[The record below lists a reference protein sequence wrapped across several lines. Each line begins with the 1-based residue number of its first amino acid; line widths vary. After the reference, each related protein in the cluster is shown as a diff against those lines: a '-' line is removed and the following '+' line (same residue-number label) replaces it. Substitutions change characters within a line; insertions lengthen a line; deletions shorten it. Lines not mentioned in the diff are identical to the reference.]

1 MTPGLVGAIEAGGTK
16 FVCAVGTCPEDIN
29 EVRFPTTT
37 PEETISKS
45 IEFFTAKEKQFGKL
59 EAIGIGTFGPADV
72 NPSSSHYGWITST
85 PKENWQQTDLVS
97 PIKKAIGDIPFAFDT
112 DVNAAAW
119 GEGRWGAAKGL
130 KNFIY
135 ITVGTGIG
143 GGAVVDGLILHGK
156 NHPEMGHLRIPRDP
170 SVDPFPGCCPFH
182 DDCLEGLAS
191 GTAIQKRWGV
201 DPRSLPIDHEA
212 WQLESAYL
220 SDAILNLALTLSP
233 ERFILGGG
241 VMEQKH
247 LFPMIRS
254 KLNERLADYINIENI
269 DNFIVPPG
277 LGSKSGVLGAIS
289 LATDLIS

>member
-1 MTPGLVGAIEAGGTK
+1 MSSGLVGAIEAGGTK

-72 NPSSSHYGWITST
+72 KPSSSHYGWITST
-85 PKENWQQTDLVS
+85 PKENWQHTDLVS

-119 GEGRWGAAKGL
+119 GEERWGAAKGL

-156 NHPEMGHLRIPRDP
+156 NHPEMGHLRVPRDS

-254 KLNERLADYINIENI
+254 RLNERLADYINIENI